1 MKVCYNNYFFLS
13 GISSILKETPNEDEP
28 FSLLYTVSE
37 MWYDIGFSLQVR
49 GSDLEDLKQSDD
61 DNLTKLKKV
70 IDIWKDTKSSSVTWE
85 KIITVM
91 EDPVIDK
98 KEIADRIRKEL
109 KSSKLSL
116 LLIRFFFSHR

>member
-1 MKVCYNNYFFLS
+1 MKVCYNNYFSLS

-28 FSLLYTVSE
+28 FSLLYTVSD

-49 GSDLEDLKQSDD
+49 RSDLEDLKQSDD

-98 KEIADRIRKEL
+98 KEIADEIRQNL

-116 LLIRFFFSHR
+116 LLMRFFY

>member
-1 MKVCYNNYFFLS
+1 MKVCYNNYFSLS

-28 FSLLYTVSE
+28 FSLLYTVND

-49 GSDLEDLKQSDD
+49 RSDLEDLKQSDD

-98 KEIADRIRKEL
+98 KEIADEIRQNL

-116 LLIRFFFSHR
+116 LLMRFFY